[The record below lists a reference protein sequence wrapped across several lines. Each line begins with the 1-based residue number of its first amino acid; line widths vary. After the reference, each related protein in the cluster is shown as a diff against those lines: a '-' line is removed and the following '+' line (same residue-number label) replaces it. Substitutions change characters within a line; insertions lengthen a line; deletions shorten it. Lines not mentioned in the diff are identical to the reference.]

1 VLVLVTGGAG
11 YIGSH
16 TAKLLASQGYEV
28 VVLDDLDTGHEWA
41 VRWGPLIVGSV
52 GDQEVVRSILKTF
65 KPDAVIH
72 FAAHAYV
79 GESMQRP
86 EKYFRNNV
94 TGTMNLL
101 EALITDGSRPFIFSS
116 SCATYGLPTRIP
128 ITEEEPQTPVNPY
141 GETKL
146 MVERALAWYGEIYQL
161 PWVALRYFNAAG
173 ADPDGDLGEVHDPE
187 THLIPNAIAAVRGT
201 TGPIGIFGSDYETPD
216 GTAIRDYI
224 HVSDLADAH
233 LQAVQHLNSGGHSTA
248 LNLGTGKG
256 HSVRDVIRLVGDV
269 AKRTV
274 PTRPEARRQGDP
286 PRLVADPSAA
296 QRALGWEPKLSDL
309 DVIISTAWEWANRNP

>member
-1 VLVLVTGGAG
+1 
-11 YIGSH
+11 
-16 TAKLLASQGYEV
+16 
-28 VVLDDLDTGHEWA
+28 
-41 VRWGPLIVGSV
+41 
-52 GDQEVVRSILKTF
+52 
-65 KPDAVIH
+65 
-72 FAAHAYV
+72 
-79 GESMQRP
+79 
-86 EKYFRNNV
+86 
-94 TGTMNLL
+94 
-101 EALITDGSRPFIFSS
+101 
-116 SCATYGLPTRIP
+116 
-128 ITEEEPQTPVNPY
+128 
-141 GETKL
+141 

>member
-1 VLVLVTGGAG
+1 MLVLVTGGAG